1 MIKKGGFMRLAY
13 IFSSCDFYKLRVFF
27 LKRSQT
33 DLAKDLKCSLP
44 LINLIESGNRKI
56 TPELSQRLVDL
67 VKKHCG
73 YDPKKD
79 GSEYDFLSRCLKEIE

>member
-1 MIKKGGFMRLAY
+1 MQLAY
-13 IFSSCDFYKLRVFF
+13 IFSASEFYTLRVFF

-56 TPELSQRLVDL
+56 TPELSKRLVDL

-79 GSEYDFLSRCLKEIE
+79 GSEYDFLSRCLTRIE

>member
-1 MIKKGGFMRLAY
+1 MQLAY
-13 IFSSCDFYKLRVFF
+13 IFSASEFYTLRVFF

-56 TPELSQRLVDL
+56 TPELSKKLVDL
-67 VKKHCG
+67 VKKYCG

-79 GSEYDFLSRCLKEIE
+79 GSEYDFLIRCLKRIE

>member
-1 MIKKGGFMRLAY
+1 MQLAY
-13 IFSSCDFYKLRVFF
+13 IFSASEFYTLRVFF

-56 TPELSQRLVDL
+56 TPELSKRLVDL
-67 VKKHCG
+67 VKKSCG

-79 GSEYDFLSRCLKEIE
+79 GSEYDFLNRCLKGIE